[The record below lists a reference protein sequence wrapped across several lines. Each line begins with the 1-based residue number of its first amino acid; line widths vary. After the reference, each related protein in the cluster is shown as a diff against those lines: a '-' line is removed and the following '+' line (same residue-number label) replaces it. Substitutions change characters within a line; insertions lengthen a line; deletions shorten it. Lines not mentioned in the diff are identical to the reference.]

1 MVLTNANGEE
11 TKKEKLERAMEV
23 ILEAV
28 KKLNSGDNTA
38 IVCPICGNELI
49 IYKPFKKRVAAKC
62 KSDSCIKIWD

>member
-1 MVLTNANGEE
+1 MVLTNTNGEE
-11 TKKEKLERAMEV
+11 TKKVKLERAMEV

-28 KKLNSGDNTA
+28 KKLNPGDNTTIA
-38 IVCPICGNELI
+38 CPICGNELT